1 MKNKTKQP
9 AYINIVYKLSLKT
22 TETGVGYFSCS
33 PIKKISFEESI
44 EYLRDHPYDTFM
56 HKYLLD
62 IIANFDEKK
71 IKQLIKGARKN
82 NYTLSALLY
91 EASLLYDNFNLFKK
105 YFEPKKTK
113 KLFAY
118 TPLNLIKSSLLD
130 DHDLHSKW
138 IAVFRSN
145 IFDHKPLP
153 APDDIKMP
161 LLFGK
166 EKLLEIQNNYV
177 HIRGIY
183 DKIAWNCSKK
193 DKYLTPF
200 KTTAQHA
207 LNKLIE
213 YDILTD
219 AEMRHESSLSP
230 FALLRKWHIGYSI
243 RNSRHNYIFI
253 GDQTSYGKGLSL
265 DAARASYSM
274 EIVERRSSFTGFTS
288 EGTFDFIKE
297 YPLTHAKYEDLIKDG
312 KNALNPNNLVLE
324 TPYNNEA
331 LFWLE
336 GEQQFGQ
343 SIQSILIPA
352 QCVFLFCNLDEIDL
366 FSGLGSTGLAS
377 GNSIEEAKINAL
389 LEIIER
395 ESEGLSLYS
404 PSQCFRLKAEDP
416 QIANLLE
423 EYKTKGIVVQF
434 QDISRPFGVPCYKCF
449 IVSQNEKIVKGS
461 DAHLDGKKALISALT
476 ETPYPYPNGPASNPG
491 PADLPTLCFENLP
504 DYSTSNP
511 VKDLA
516 ILETL
521 LIANNY
527 KPLYVNLTRKDLD
540 IPVVKALIP
549 GMEMITDFDRFSRVN
564 PRLFANY
571 LQLRPSS

>member
-1 MKNKTKQP
+1 MNNKTEHP
-9 AYINIVYKLSLKT
+9 PYINIVYKLSLKT
-22 TETGVGYFSCS
+22 TDTGVGYFSCD
-33 PIKKISFEESI
+33 PVKKISFEESI
-44 EYLRDHPYDTFM
+44 EYLRDHPYDTYM
-56 HKYLLD
+56 HKHLLD
-62 IIANFDEKK
+62 MIAKFDDTRMQ
-71 IKQLIKGARKN
+71 QLIKEARQDD
-82 NYTLSALLY
+82 YTLSALLY
-91 EASLLYDNFNLFKK
+91 EASLLYDKFTLTKK
-105 YFEPKKTK
+105 YFESEKTK
-113 KLFAY
+113 KLSAY

-138 IAVFRSN
+138 IDLFKSN

-153 APDDIKMP
+153 PPDDIKIP

-166 EKLLEIQNNYV
+166 EKLSEIQDNYV

-183 DKIAWNCSKK
+183 DKIAGNCSQEN
-193 DKYLTPF
+193 KYSPTF
-200 KTTAQHA
+200 KATAQHA

-213 YDILTD
+213 YNILTD
-219 AEMRHESSLSP
+219 TEMRHESSLSP
-230 FALLRKWHIGYSI
+230 FGLLRTWHIGYSV

-274 EIVERRSSFTGFTS
+274 EIVERRSSFAGFNS
-288 EGTFDFIKE
+288 EGTFDFVKQ
-297 YPLTHAKYEDLIKDG
+297 YPLTHAKYENLIKDG
-312 KNALNPNNLVLE
+312 KNAVNPDNLVLE

-336 GEQQFGQ
+336 GEQQCGQ
-343 SIQSILIPA
+343 SMQPILLPA
-352 QCVFLFCNLDEIDL
+352 QCVFLFCNLDEINL

-377 GNSIEEAKINAL
+377 GNTIEGAKISAL

-395 ESEGLSLYS
+395 EGEGLSLYTAS
-404 PSQCFRLKAEDP
+404 RCFNLEAEDS
-416 QIANLLE
+416 QIADLLE
-423 EYKTKGIVVQF
+423 DYKARGIAVQF
-434 QDISRPFGVPCYKCF
+434 QDISQPFGVPCYKCF
-449 IVSQNEKIVKGS
+449 VVSQNGKIVKGTG
-461 DAHLDGKKALISALT
+461 AHLDGKKALISALT

-491 PADLPTLCFENLP
+491 PDGLPTLCFENLP

-527 KPLYVNLTRKDLD
+527 KPLYVNLTGKDLG
-540 IPVVKALIP
+540 IPVIKALIP
-549 GMEMITDFDRFSRVN
+549 GMEMMSDFDRFSRVN

-571 LQLRPSS
+571 MQLQS

>member
-1 MKNKTKQP
+1 MNNKTKQP
-9 AYINIVYKLSLKT
+9 AYIDISYKLGLKA
-22 TETGVGYFSCS
+22 TETGVGYFSCD
-33 PIKKISFEESI
+33 PMKEIGFEESI
-44 EYLRDHPYDTFM
+44 EYLKDHPYDTFM
-56 HKYLLD
+56 HKHLLD
-62 IIANFDEKK
+62 IIAKFDDTRM
-71 IKQLIKGARKN
+71 QRLIKEAKQDD
-82 NYTLSALLY
+82 YTLSALLY
-91 EASLLYDNFNLFKK
+91 EASLLYDEFTLFKK
-105 YFEPKKTK
+105 YFESEETK
-113 KLFAY
+113 KLTVY

-130 DHDLHSKW
+130 DHDLHSQW
-138 IAVFRSN
+138 IAVFKSN

-153 APDDIKMP
+153 APDDINMP

-166 EKLLEIQNNYV
+166 EKLSEIQDNYV

-183 DKIAWNCSKK
+183 DKIAGNGSQEN
-193 DKYLTPF
+193 KYSPTF
-200 KTTAQHA
+200 KATAQHA

-213 YDILTD
+213 YNILTD
-219 AEMRHESSLSP
+219 TEMRHESSLSP
-230 FALLRKWHIGYSI
+230 FALLRKWHIGFSV
-243 RNSRHNYIFI
+243 RNNRHNYILL

-297 YPLTHAKYEDLIKDG
+297 YPLTHAKYEDLIKG
-312 KNALNPNNLVLE
+312 RKNAVNPNNLVLE

-336 GEQQFGQ
+336 GEQQLGQ
-343 SIQSILIPA
+343 NAQPIMLPA
-352 QCVFLFCNLDEIDL
+352 QCVFLFCNLDEINL

-377 GNSIEEAKINAL
+377 GNTIEEAKINAL

-395 ESEGLSLYS
+395 ESEGLSLYT
-404 PSQCFRLKAEDP
+404 PSRCFRLEAEDP

-434 QDISRPFGVPCYKCF
+434 QDISQPFGVPCYKCF
-449 IVSQNEKIVKGS
+449 IVSQNEEIVKGTA
-461 DAHLDGKKALISALT
+461 AHLDGKRALISALT

-491 PADLPTLCFENLP
+491 PDELPTLCFENLP
-504 DYSTSNP
+504 DYLTSNP
-511 VKDLA
+511 VKDLE

-527 KPLYVNLTRKDLD
+527 KPLYVNLTRKDLG

-564 PRLFANY
+564 PKLFANY
-571 LQLRPSS
+571 LRLFQ

>member
-1 MKNKTKQP
+1 MNNKTKQP
-9 AYINIVYKLSLKT
+9 AYIDISYKLGLKA
-22 TETGVGYFSCS
+22 TETGVGYFSCD
-33 PIKKISFEESI
+33 PMKEIGFEESI
-44 EYLRDHPYDTFM
+44 EYLKDHPYDTFM
-56 HKYLLD
+56 HKHLLD
-62 IIANFDEKK
+62 IIAKFDDTRM
-71 IKQLIKGARKN
+71 QRLIKEAKQDD
-82 NYTLSALLY
+82 YTLSALLY
-91 EASLLYDNFNLFKK
+91 EASLLYDEFTLFKK
-105 YFEPKKTK
+105 YFESEETK
-113 KLFAY
+113 KLTVY

-130 DHDLHSKW
+130 DHDLHSQW
-138 IAVFRSN
+138 IAVFKSN

-153 APDDIKMP
+153 APDDINMP

-166 EKLLEIQNNYV
+166 EKLSEIQDNYV

-183 DKIAWNCSKK
+183 DKIAGNGSQEN
-193 DKYLTPF
+193 KYSPTF
-200 KTTAQHA
+200 KATAQHA

-213 YDILTD
+213 YNILTD
-219 AEMRHESSLSP
+219 TEMRHESSLSP
-230 FALLRKWHIGYSI
+230 FALLRKWHIGFSV
-243 RNSRHNYIFI
+243 RNNRHNYILL

-297 YPLTHAKYEDLIKDG
+297 YPLTHAKYEDLIKGG
-312 KNALNPNNLVLE
+312 KNAVNPNNLVLE

-336 GEQQFGQ
+336 GEQQLGQ
-343 SIQSILIPA
+343 NAQPIMLPA
-352 QCVFLFCNLDEIDL
+352 QCVFLFCNLDEINL

-377 GNSIEEAKINAL
+377 GNTIEEAKINAL

-395 ESEGLSLYS
+395 ESEGLSLYT
-404 PSQCFRLKAEDP
+404 PSRCFRLEAEDP

-434 QDISRPFGVPCYKCF
+434 QDISQPFGVPCYKCF
-449 IVSQNEKIVKGS
+449 IVSQNEEIVKGTA
-461 DAHLDGKKALISALT
+461 AHLDGKRALISALT

-491 PADLPTLCFENLP
+491 PDELPTLCFENLP
-504 DYSTSNP
+504 DYLTSNP
-511 VKDLA
+511 VKDLE

-527 KPLYVNLTRKDLD
+527 KPLYVNLTRKDLG

-564 PRLFANY
+564 PKLFANY
-571 LQLRPSS
+571 LRLFQ

>member
-1 MKNKTKQP
+1 MNNKTKQP
-9 AYINIVYKLSLKT
+9 AHIDIVYKLNLKT
-22 TETGVGYFSCS
+22 TETGVGYFSCD
-33 PIKKISFEESI
+33 PMKEISFEESI
-44 EYLRDHPYDTFM
+44 EYLRDHPYDTYM

-62 IIANFDEKK
+62 IIAKFDDAKTM
-71 IKQLIKGARKN
+71 QLIKVARQDD
-82 NYTLSALLY
+82 YTLSALLY
-91 EASLLYDNFNLFKK
+91 EASLLYDKFTLIREYFKS
-105 YFEPKKTK
+105 EETK
-113 KLFAY
+113 KLSAC
-118 TPLNLIKSSLLD
+118 TPLNLIKSRLLD
-130 DHDLHSKW
+130 DHDLHSEW
-138 IAVFRSN
+138 IDLFKTN

-166 EKLLEIQNNYV
+166 EKLSEIQNNYV
-177 HIRGIY
+177 HISGIY
-183 DKIAWNCSKK
+183 DKIAGKCSQKNQYAPALK
-193 DKYLTPF
+193 A
-200 KTTAQHA
+200 TAQHA

-213 YDILTD
+213 YNILTD
-219 AEMRHESSLSP
+219 TEMRHESSLSP
-230 FALLRKWHIGYSI
+230 FGLLRKWHVGHSV

-253 GDQTSYGKGLSL
+253 GDQISYGKGLSL

-274 EIVERRSSFTGFTS
+274 EIVERKSSFAGFNS
-288 EGTFDFIKE
+288 EGTFDFVKQ

-336 GEQQFGQ
+336 GEQQCGQ
-343 SIQSILIPA
+343 SMQPSLLPA
-352 QCVFLFCNLDEIDL
+352 QCVFLFCNLDEINL

-377 GNSIEEAKINAL
+377 GNTIEEAKISAL

-395 ESEGLSLYS
+395 ESEGLSLYTAS
-404 PSQCFRLKAEDP
+404 RCFRLEAEDP
-416 QIANLLE
+416 QIADLLKD
-423 EYKTKGIVVQF
+423 YKTRGIAVQF
-434 QDISRPFGVPCYKCF
+434 QDISQPFGVPCYKCF
-449 IVSQNEKIVKGS
+449 VVSRNGTIIKGTA
-461 DAHLDGKKALISALT
+461 AHLDGKKALISALT

-491 PADLPTLCFENLP
+491 TDGLPTRCFENLP
-504 DYSTSNP
+504 DYSTGNP

-527 KPLYVNLTRKDLD
+527 KPLYVNLIRKDLG

-571 LQLRPSS
+571 LQLQL

>member
-9 AYINIVYKLSLKT
+9 AFIDVVYKLGLKN

-33 PIKKISFEESI
+33 PIKEISFEESI
-44 EYLRDHPYDTFM
+44 EYLKERPYDTYM
-56 HKYLLD
+56 HKHLLG
-62 IIANFDEKK
+62 IIAKFDDAKMRYI
-71 IKQLIKGARKN
+71 IKETGQN
-82 NYTLSALLY
+82 DYTLLALLY
-91 EASLLYDNFNLFKK
+91 EASLLYDKFTLTKK
-105 YFEPKKTK
+105 YFKSEKTK
-113 KLFAY
+113 KLSAY
-118 TPLNLIKSSLLD
+118 TPLNFIKSSLLD

-138 IAVFRSN
+138 IALFKSN

-153 APDDIKMP
+153 APDDIKIP

-166 EKLLEIQNNYV
+166 EKLPDIQDNYV
-177 HIRGIY
+177 HVSKIY
-183 DKIAWNCSKK
+183 DKIAGNYSKE
-193 DKYLTPF
+193 DKYSLPL
-200 KTTAQHA
+200 KATAQHA

-213 YDILTD
+213 YNLLTD
-219 AEMRHESSLSP
+219 TEMRHESSLSP
-230 FALLRKWHIGYSI
+230 FALLRKWHIGHSV

-274 EIVERRSSFTGFTS
+274 EIVERRSSFTGFNS

-312 KNALNPNNLVLE
+312 KNAVNPNNLVLE

-336 GEQQFGQ
+336 GEQQCGQ
-343 SIQSILIPA
+343 SMQPILLPA
-352 QCVFLFCNLDEIDL
+352 QCVFLFCNLDEINL

-377 GNSIEEAKINAL
+377 GNTIEEAKISAL

-395 ESEGLSLYS
+395 ESEGLSLYT
-404 PSQCFRLKAEDP
+404 PSRCFGLEAEDP
-416 QIANLLE
+416 QLADLLE
-423 EYKTKGIVVQF
+423 DYKTKGITIQF
-434 QDISRPFGVPCYKCF
+434 QDISQPFGVPCYKCF
-449 IVSQNEKIVKGS
+449 VVSQNGKIVKGTG
-461 DAHLDGKKALISALT
+461 AHINGKKALISALT

-491 PADLPTLCFENLP
+491 SNGLPTLCFENLS

-521 LIANNY
+521 LIANNH
-527 KPLYVNLTRKDLD
+527 KPLYVDLTRKDLG

-549 GMEMITDFDRFSRVN
+549 GMEIITDFDRFSRVN

-571 LQLRPSS
+571 LQFFQS

>member
-1 MKNKTKQP
+1 MNNNNTKQP
-9 AYINIVYKLSLKT
+9 AFIDVVYKLGLKN
-22 TETGVGYFSCS
+22 TETGVGYFSCD
-33 PIKKISFEESI
+33 PVKELGFEESI
-44 EYLRDHPYDTFM
+44 EYLRDHPYDTYM
-56 HKYLLD
+56 HKHLLD
-62 IIANFDEKK
+62 IIAKFDDTRM
-71 IKQLIKGARKN
+71 QRLIKEAKQDD
-82 NYTLSALLY
+82 YTLSALLY
-91 EASLLYDNFNLFKK
+91 EASLLYNEFTLFKK
-105 YFEPKKTK
+105 YFESEETK
-113 KLFAY
+113 KLSAF

-130 DHDLHSKW
+130 DHDLHSEW
-138 IAVFRSN
+138 IAVFKSN
-145 IFDHKPLP
+145 IIDHKPLP

-166 EKLLEIQNNYV
+166 EKLSEIQDNYV

-183 DKIAWNCSKK
+183 DKIAGNCSQEN
-193 DKYLTPF
+193 KYSPTF
-200 KTTAQHA
+200 KATAQHA

-213 YDILTD
+213 YNILTD
-219 AEMRHESSLSP
+219 TEMRHESSLSP
-230 FALLRKWHIGYSI
+230 FALLRKWHIGYSV

-274 EIVERRSSFTGFTS
+274 EIVERRSSFAGFNS

-297 YPLTHAKYEDLIKDG
+297 YPLTHAKYEDLIKGG
-312 KNALNPNNLVLE
+312 KNAVNPNNLVLE

-336 GEQQFGQ
+336 GEQQCGQ
-343 SIQSILIPA
+343 SMQPILLPA
-352 QCVFLFCNLDEIDL
+352 QCVFLFCNLDEINL

-377 GNSIEEAKINAL
+377 GNSIEGAKISAL

-395 ESEGLSLYS
+395 ESEGLSLYT
-404 PSQCFRLKAEDP
+404 PSRCFRLEAEDP

-434 QDISRPFGVPCYKCF
+434 QDISQPFGVPCYKCF
-449 IVSQNEKIVKGS
+449 VVSQNEEIVKGTA
-461 DAHLDGKKALISALT
+461 AHLDGKKALISALT

-491 PADLPTLCFENLP
+491 PDELPMLCFENLP

-511 VKDLA
+511 VKELE

-549 GMEMITDFDRFSRVN
+549 GMEIITDFDRFSRVN
-564 PRLFANY
+564 PRLFSNY
-571 LQLRPSS
+571 LQLFQS